1 MLVAGETVCVTGAA
15 GFIGSWLV
23 MKLLER
29 GYIVKATVRDPGNVK
44 KVQHLLDLPKS
55 TTHLTLWK
63 ADLADEGSFD
73 KAIEGCTGVFHVA
86 TPMDFQSKD
95 PENEMIK
102 PTVEGMLNVIKSC
115 LKAKTLRRVVFTS
128 SAGTVNFQEEPKQV
142 YDEDCWTDADNCR
155 KRKMTGWMYF
165 VSKTL
170 AEEAAWAFSKEH
182 NIDFISIIPTLVVG
196 PFIMPSMP
204 PSLVTAL
211 SLITGNEAHYS
222 ILKQV
227 QFVHL
232 DDLCE
237 AHIYLFE
244 HPEAKGRY
252 ICSSHD
258 ATIIH
263 VAKMLKEKFPEYNV
277 PTKFKDMDESLQV
290 VVFSSK
296 KLTDLGF
303 KYKYSLED
311 MYMEAIESCKEKGLL
326 PLSGAQLE
334 GKHQVKEEKMKEVSA

>member
-1 MLVAGETVCVTGAA
+1 MKGVA
-15 GFIGSWLV
+15 
-23 MKLLER
+23 
-29 GYIVKATVRDPGNVK
+29 GNVK
-44 KVQHLLDLPKS
+44 KVQHLFDLPKS
-55 TTHLTLWK
+55 KTHLTLWK

-95 PENEMIK
+95 PENEIIK
-102 PTVEGMLNVIKSC
+102 PTVEGMLNVMRSC
-115 LKAKTLRRVVFTS
+115 LKAKTVRRVVFTS

-142 YDEDCWTDADNCR
+142 YDENCWTDADLCR
-155 KRKMTGWMYF
+155 KRKMTGW
-165 VSKTL
+165 TL
-170 AEEAAWAFSKEH
+170 AEKAAWAFSKEH

-211 SLITGNEAHYS
+211 SPINGNEAHYS

-252 ICSSHD
+252 ICSSH
-258 ATIIH
+258 ATTIIH
-263 VAKMLKEKFPEYNV
+263 VVKMLKEKFPEYRL
-277 PTKFKDMDESLQV
+277 PTKFKDIDESLPV

-296 KLTDLGF
+296 KLTDMGF

-311 MYMEAIESCKEKGLL
+311 MYAGAIKSCKEKGLL
-326 PLSGAQLE
+326 PLRIGAYLE
-334 GKHQVKEEKMKEVSA
+334 GKHQVQETIIMETVKEEKMKEVSA